1 MVRGSLVM
9 MGYYKDPAATAEAG
23 RHGWHHTGDIGRIDD
38 DGFLYIVDRA
48 KDMIISGG
56 FNVYSVEVE
65 QALMQHPDVQD
76 SAVIGLPDDK
86 WGEKVV
92 AVLQLHAGRRADPQE
107 IQAFVKARIGSV
119 KTPKLVEIWPDLPR
133 SKVGKVLKK
142 DIRAEMLKRATEGA
156 SMSKAFVAGVGMIP
170 FAKPGASEPYHRDG
184 APAAGRLALADAG
197 IGFDALQQA
206 YVGLRLRRLH
216 QRPEGAVRARHD
228 AASRSFNVNNNCST
242 GSTALFLARQ
252 AIESG
257 AADCVLALGFE
268 QMNPGALGTVFNDRP
283 SPFEDFD
290 REAEALVGMPELPLA
305 LRYFGGAGLAHM
317 QKYGTPL
324 EAFAQVRAKASR
336 HAARNPLALLRKEL
350 TVDDVMN
357 APMLWPGVLTRL
369 MACPPTCGAAAA
381 VLVSEAV
388 RQATSACAPM
398 CCIAAQAMTTDRPD
412 SFDSHDMM
420 KLVGYDMS
428 KAAARMVY
436 EQAGIGPDDLDVVE
450 LHDCFAQNE
459 LISYEALG
467 LCPEGEAAAFIDAGD
482 NTYGG
487 QVVTNPSGGLLSKG
501 HPLGATGL
509 AQCFELTHQLRGSA
523 EQRQVDGARI
533 GLQHNLGLGGACVVT
548 LYQAA

>member
-1 MVRGSLVM
+1 
-9 MGYYKDPAATAEAG
+9 
-23 RHGWHHTGDIGRIDD
+23 
-38 DGFLYIVDRA
+38 
-48 KDMIISGG
+48 
-56 FNVYSVEVE
+56 
-65 QALMQHPDVQD
+65 
-76 SAVIGLPDDK
+76 
-86 WGEKVV
+86 
-92 AVLQLHAGRRADPQE
+92 
-107 IQAFVKARIGSV
+107 
-119 KTPKLVEIWPDLPR
+119 
-133 SKVGKVLKK
+133 
-142 DIRAEMLKRATEGA
+142 
-156 SMSKAFVAGVGMIP
+156 MSKAFVAGVGMIP
-170 FAKPGASEPYHRDG
+170 FTKPGANEPYPRM
-184 APAAGRLALADAG
+184 AAAAGRLALVDAG
-197 IGFDALQQA
+197 IEFDALQQA
-206 YVGLRLRRLH
+206 YVGYVYGDSTSGQKALYSLGMTGI
-216 QRPEGAVRARHD
+216 PV
-228 AASRSFNVNNNCST
+228 FNVNNNCST

-268 QMNPGALGTVFNDRP
+268 QMKPGALGTVFDDRP

-305 LRYFGGAGLAHM
+305 LRYFGGAGQAHM
-317 QKYGTPL
+317 ERYGTPL
-324 EAFAQVRAKASR
+324 GAFAKVRAKASR

-381 VLVSEAV
+381 VLVSETYA
-388 RQATSACAPM
+388 RQHGLRTDVF
-398 CCIAAQAMTTDRPD
+398 IAAQAMTTDRPD
-412 SFDSHDMM
+412 SFESHDMM
-420 KLVGYDMS
+420 ALVGYGMS

-436 EQAGIGPDDLDVVE
+436 EQAGIGPHDLDVVE

-467 LCPEGEAAAFIDAGD
+467 LCPEGQATAFIDAGD

-548 LYQAA
+548 LYQAT